1 MNIQPI
7 TKEEL
12 TKYAEK
18 KGFIFTAGAASSD
31 ASIKNLCHVLI
42 ARNVTKS
49 LPELVGRLEN
59 STVFVY
65 GDDFDD
71 DAFFIGSALAQ
82 WFGIAQV
89 RRISEF
95 LAKSS

>member
-1 MNIQPI
+1 MKIQPI

-18 KGFIFTAGAASSD
+18 KGFVFTAGAASSD

-65 GDDFDD
+65 GDDFDGPM
-71 DAFFIGSALAQ
+71 FFAGAGLAEQ
-82 WFGIAQV
+82 MGIAKV
-89 RRISEF
+89 EAIFEF
-95 LAKSS
+95 LGRI